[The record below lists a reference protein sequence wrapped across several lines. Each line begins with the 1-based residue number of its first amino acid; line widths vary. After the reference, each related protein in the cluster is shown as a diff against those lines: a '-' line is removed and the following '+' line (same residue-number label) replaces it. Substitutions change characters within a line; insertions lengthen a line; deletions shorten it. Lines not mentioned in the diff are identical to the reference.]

1 MKRAIIIAAAFAL
14 LSCSR
19 LPKPAE
25 MQQFEGERKA
35 RQGEELKLEHPDL
48 VKNADAQYQ
57 KAVEAHDDKEK
68 ELLEHHAH
76 LAWMWWQ
83 SASLRRDTREATE
96 AEKEVAKE
104 TAQLDR
110 ELAEAKKRQK
120 LAKATLDRMAQ
131 IIALEGKVTDSQ
143 EVNTAK
149 SAINEALAA
158 LKEAQAVDADVHAS
172 ATFAAAE
179 AKLKAAT
186 DSLGKNKPK
195 DALSMAIDAKAG
207 ADAAKREAEPKYSTT
222 EADQAKLTRNKALFD
237 AVAGISGVSAS
248 QVAGGVQATVVEAFS
263 SGAGA
268 VTIVP
273 MMEATFIKVAEVA
286 KNFPD
291 YGLVVEGHTDSKGNK
306 TKNLQLSDSRA
317 KSVSAFLAAQGVAP
331 DRMTSLGKGSAE
343 PVADNKTK
351 DGRSKNRRIEVLFV
365 PSSK

>member
-1 MKRAIIIAAAFAL
+1 VKRAIIMFAAFAL
-14 LSCSR
+14 VSCSR

-25 MQQFEGERKA
+25 MTQFEGERKA
-35 RQGEELKLEHPDL
+35 REGEELKLEHPEL
-48 VKNADAQYQ
+48 VKNADAEYQ

-83 SASLRRDTREATE
+83 SASLRRDTKVAGAETE
-96 AEKEVAKE
+96 TVDKE
-104 TAQLDR
+104 TAQLES

-120 LAKATLDRMAQ
+120 LAKATLERMQQ
-131 IIALEGKVTDSQ
+131 IIALEGKVSDSQ

-149 SAINEALAA
+149 TAIGEALAA

-172 ATFAAAE
+172 ASFSAAE
-179 AKLKAAT
+179 GKLKAAT
-186 DSLGKNKPK
+186 DALGKNKPK
-195 DALSMAIDAKAG
+195 DALSLAIEAKAT
-207 ADAAKREAEPKYSTT
+207 AESAKREAEPKYTST

-237 AVAGISGVSAS
+237 AVAGVSGVSAS

-263 SGAGA
+263 SGAGS

-273 MMEATFIKVAEVA
+273 MMEATFIKLAEVA
-286 KNFPD
+286 KQFPD
-291 YGLVVEGHTDSKGNK
+291 YGIVIEGHTDSKGNK
-306 TKNLQLSDSRA
+306 SKNLQLSDARA

-331 DRMTSLGKGSAE
+331 DRMSSLGKGSAE

-351 DGRSKNRRIEVLFV
+351 DGRSKNRRIEILFV